1 MQPKHA
7 APFESSD
14 RESQGEGDAMDR
26 LHRFSELDE
35 GGTGMSATGFAG
47 LRVLSLESR
56 RSREI
61 AHLISNQGGQPTV
74 APSTREV
81 SRGSHPDGQRFAS
94 GLLADQFG
102 MVIFLTGV
110 GTRALARAIEPLCP
124 APQFV
129 AALART
135 TVVARGPKPAAALRE
150 LGVPIGVQ
158 VPEPNTWREILEALD
173 QAAEQIPLPGRRV
186 AIQEHGEPSLE
197 LYAGLRERGA
207 LVFPVRVYQWALPED
222 TGPLREAITALSRK
236 QLQVAL
242 FTASVQ
248 VHHLLEVAGEMRLR
262 GEVVE
267 SLQQMMVAS
276 IGPITSLALR
286 DAGVAVDL
294 EPSHPKMGFLVR
306 EAAERSAEIVRRK
319 RPERSRC
326 GPDGGG

>member
-1 MQPKHA
+1 
-7 APFESSD
+7 
-14 RESQGEGDAMDR
+14 
-26 LHRFSELDE
+26 
-35 GGTGMSATGFAG
+35 
-47 LRVLSLESR
+47 
-56 RSREI
+56 
-61 AHLISNQGGQPTV
+61 
-74 APSTREV
+74 
-81 SRGSHPDGQRFAS
+81 
-94 GLLADQFG
+94 
-102 MVIFLTGV
+102 
-110 GTRALARAIEPLCP
+110 
-124 APQFV
+124 
-129 AALART
+129 
-135 TVVARGPKPAAALRE
+135 
-150 LGVPIGVQ
+150 VPIGVQ

-173 QAAEQIPLPGRRV
+173 QAAERIPLPGRRV
-186 AIQEHGEPSLE
+186 AIQEHGEPSHE

-262 GEVVE
+262 GEVV
-267 SLQQMMVAS
+267 
-276 IGPITSLALR
+276 TSLALR